1 MADVV
6 YIDVDEGSKRVMN
19 NTKLYAKLLTKF
31 KDDTNFIQLQNALA
45 AGDTEKALVAAH
57 TLKGLSA
64 NLSLME
70 LHKYC
75 IDIEKQIKSG
85 TVDIN
90 IIDKM
95 KDVNAQTITEI
106 DKVIA
111 DYAG

>member
-6 YIDVDEGSKRVMN
+6 YIDVEDGSKRVMN

-31 KDDTNFIQLQNALA
+31 KDDQNIKNIESFLA
-45 AGDTEKALVAAH
+45 AGDLPNAQTSTH

-70 LHKYC
+70 LNKQVL
-75 IDIEKQIKSG
+75 ELENQIKAAS
-85 TVDIN
+85 VKPDQLEIV
-90 IIDKM
+90 KA
-95 KDVNAQTITEI
+95 VYSQTMSEI

-111 DYAG
+111 QYA